1 MLYAFFSPNFRHAFL
16 AAISCA
22 KGRPNLAGS
31 GGGAGGTRNVQV
43 RRSGEASGAR
53 RANNSVVTC
62 AAAATAALAEEQEQ
76 ILDNGKVDATGG
88 RGEADQAI
96 ELTTLECRGQN
107 GGSCRSI
114 TAYETGVDMELQP
127 LVVSSSSAKPQ
138 CQTKVVTTLKSRLQ
152 LLRLTAYT
160 H

>member
-62 AAAATAALAEEQEQ
+62 AAAAALAEEQEQ
-76 ILDNGKVDATGG
+76 IFDNGKVDATGG